1 MYYHVSFY
9 AFTDEQVRLNL
20 NYPDLLQT
28 IVIPYINKQVT
39 PISFGTGMVLMNL
52 SAVSHIRI
60 FKTEDA
66 LPEGQNP
73 YENYQILHRN
83 SYIDCTQEI
92 IDEFLFMKSPTESIM
107 DSLSL
112 LQTLFKKPKPQVF
125 VIMKF
130 NDTRLDSAYKEV
142 IKPII
147 KKAGYKPL
155 RIDEVQDSGRISD
168 QILTEIIESEIILAD
183 LSEER
188 PNCYYEAGFAHAIR
202 KKIIFTIRKG
212 SNKHFDLAG
221 HRFIEWE
228 TEGELRR
235 ELQKRF
241 KAIKGNENRS
251 KK

>member
-1 MYYHVSFY
+1 LY
-9 AFTDEQVRLNL
+9 AFADEQVRLNL
-20 NYPDLLQT
+20 NYPDLLQK

-39 PISFGTGMVLMNL
+39 PMSFGTGMALLNL
-52 SAVSHIRI
+52 SAVSYIRI
-60 FKTEDA
+60 FKTQDA
-66 LPEGQNP
+66 LPEGINP
-73 YENYQILHRN
+73 YDNCLVLRRHP
-83 SYIDCTQEI
+83 SVDCTQEI
-92 IDEFLFMKSPTESIM
+92 LDEFLFMKSPTESIM
-107 DSLSL
+107 ESISL
-112 LQTLFKKPKPQVF
+112 LQTLFKQPKPQVF

-130 NDTRLDSAYKEV
+130 KDTLLDSAYKEV
-142 IKPII
+142 IRPII
-147 KKAGYKPL
+147 KKFGYKPL

-212 SNKHFDLAG
+212 SNIHFDLAG

-241 KAIKGNENRS
+241 KAIKGNGIKS
-251 KK
+251 KE